1 METKT
6 HIGEGGRVVVPAGFR
21 KALDLK
27 VGDEVILQL
36 ENDQIRLIP
45 LRHAITL
52 AQRKVRQYVP
62 TATSLVDALIQDR
75 RAEAER
81 E

>member
-1 METKT
+1 MEAKT
-6 HIGEGGRVVVPAGFR
+6 HIGEGGRMVVPAGFR
-21 KALDLK
+21 KALDLQ

-36 ENDQIRLIP
+36 EDGQIRLIP

-62 TATSLVDALIQDR
+62 EGTSLVDALIQDR

-81 E
+81 D

>member
-1 METKT
+1 MEAKS
-6 HIGEGGRVVVPAGFR
+6 HIGEGGRIVVPAGFR
-21 KALDLK
+21 KALDLQ

-45 LRHAITL
+45 LRHAILL
-52 AQRKVRQYVP
+52 AQRKVRQYV
-62 TATSLVDALIQDR
+62 AEGTSLVEALIQDR
-75 RAEAER
+75 RVEAER

>member
-1 METKT
+1 MEAKT
-6 HIGEGGRVVVPAGFR
+6 RIGEGGRVVVPAGFR
-21 KALDLK
+21 KALDLN
-27 VGDEVILQL
+27 VGDEIILKL
-36 ENDQIRLIP
+36 ENGQIRLISF
-45 LRHAITL
+45 RNAITL

-62 TATSLVDALIQDR
+62 EGTSLVDALIQDR

>member
-1 METKT
+1 MEAKT
-6 HIGEGGRVVVPAGFR
+6 HIGEGGRMVVPAGFR
-21 KALDLK
+21 KALGLQ

-36 ENDQIRLIP
+36 ENDQMRLIP

-52 AQRKVRQYVP
+52 AQRKVRQYVSEG
-62 TATSLVDALIQDR
+62 TSLVDALIQNR
-75 RAEAER
+75 RAEAES